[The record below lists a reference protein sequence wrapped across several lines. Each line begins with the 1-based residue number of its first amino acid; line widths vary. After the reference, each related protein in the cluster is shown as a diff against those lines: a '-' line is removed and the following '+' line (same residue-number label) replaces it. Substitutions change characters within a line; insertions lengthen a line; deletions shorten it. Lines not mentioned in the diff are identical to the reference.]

1 MHDMFVLTM
10 SPARVRTL
18 VVLLVGLLA
27 SVMAGC
33 VPELE
38 EPAEDAPLR
47 QVSQAMTQP
56 EVDLNGGGMGLNFNL
71 SYTEGDGTV
80 SAIDPGA
87 TISGADQL
95 RSVFVAFDSD
105 NNFETPEPLPDG
117 VDEVLSV
124 DVGATGLEAAVIS
137 NVLVIT
143 GPGQGQADIGD
154 FQTVLRTLTYTNSSD
169 APTEGDRVIGVI
181 ATDDDNVSSAPSL
194 LTVTVT
200 GANDSPAI
208 TVPGDQSAQGGQ
220 TINIA
225 GVSVADPDAL
235 EADLTTTITVTGG
248 TVTLGGLADLTFNTG
263 DGEDDTS
270 MEFDSTLTELNA
282 ALASLSFTA
291 GADPVGTIGIAVN
304 DNGASGD
311 GDADALSDTDTITI
325 NINSPPTVTTNAGVT
340 VSNDGTVPIGSNELL
355 VEDDEQG
362 AAEIEYTLTV
372 VPSFGELRNDGVA
385 LTVND
390 TFTQDDINNERLTY
404 VHGGTP
410 STSDGFDFN
419 LADGA
424 GGTLNAQSFA
434 ITITNDAPTLSNNG
448 VNVQEGGTVN
458 IGLANLS
465 ANDNDSDNDQLVFT
479 VVSLPQF
486 GAFKLNDAT
495 LSTNDTFDQDD
506 LVASAL
512 SYEHNGGEETADSFV
527 FSLTDGINSLGGQ
540 TFSIT
545 IDPVNDPPTLVNNN
559 TLTVNEGDTGTIERS
574 RLLVDDV
581 DNTEPDEITF
591 TVDVSPQRGV
601 LFNDNVQIPQ
611 GGSFTQADVNGNRV
625 TYEHDADEELN
636 DADTFVFTVSDGA
649 GGVIEDQTFNISIN
663 LQNDPPTIDTL
674 TGDLSGQEGDT
685 FAFNATAT
693 DPEGGVLNYRWEFG
707 DGDSEQ
713 ADNQTSVNHVYRD
726 NSTVTLRLTVTDE
739 GNASDTAEL
748 TVTVNNVAP
757 TVTISGDDP
766 IIIDEGT
773 NLPFSGSVVDPGQ
786 DDTLTYTWSYEDG
799 TDPDVGV
806 DLDNTNHVFDD
817 NGTFN
822 VRLVVN
828 DGDESGQ
835 DTVTVVVNNVA
846 PTAAAGDDITANEG
860 DVVTFDGTIS
870 DPSDADEAA
879 LTFVWD
885 FDDNGATNTQ
895 DIDPSHVYLQEG
907 VYVAQLSVS
916 DDDGGND
923 SDTVR
928 VTINNVPPAFELGND
943 VAVDEGF
950 TQTFSV
956 NVVDP
961 GQNDTLTYA
970 WELGDGTTRDG
981 VNLSEVSHQ
990 YTEPGTYTLRLTVDD
1005 GTDSTTDTLTV
1016 TVRNV
1021 QPVVD
1026 FTIPASG
1033 DEGQELTFSATATE
1047 PGTADPNALTYTWE
1061 FGDGTVQANAGPGE
1075 VTHTY
1080 VDEGDGTFSVRL
1092 TVADG
1097 EGAAS
1102 VIDREVAVTNLP
1114 PVAAAGR
1121 DDSVDEGTAYT
1132 FQGSATDAGAQD
1144 VLTYTWQFGGF
1155 GSDSGVNLTGPQFTF
1170 FNNNRVNVDLTV
1182 DDGDGGSDTDRVRI
1196 TVNNVPPTVN
1206 LGNDRTIIQGTP
1218 FSFASSVTDPGDSD
1232 TNDERLD
1239 YVWDVTC
1246 DNVLFP
1252 GCTTGFEFVG
1262 DSQGRRLEEVS
1273 ILFSVP
1279 ATYQL
1284 TLTVTDKDGG
1294 SGTDTINIDVQNEV
1308 PLVTVEVDE
1317 VVIDEGDEVALLATA
1332 IDVGLDALRV
1342 NIDFD
1347 DGTTETINNHAP
1359 DGNGDY
1365 PDITSRHTYAQEGDY
1380 TIEVE
1385 AFDTDLARGNASVA
1399 VRVNNVAPQIVLDD
1413 VVGQE
1418 GVDLNI
1424 TAQVTDPG
1432 DDTLVYTW
1440 TFGDGQGDVTDEAST
1455 THQYAQDGEY
1465 NLTLSVN
1472 DGTETS
1478 VAQAVV
1484 TINNRLPQVTFNDFN
1499 ANEGVEVTI
1508 SATATDV
1515 PADTLNFTWNFG
1527 DGSEPKITND
1537 PQVTHAFPNN
1547 GNFTVQLSVRDDDGV
1562 TDVSA
1567 RATVANV
1574 RPVVSVGDDIT
1585 QAEGTRVNFRGVA
1598 TDVPADTLTYTW
1610 EFGDGTTETGV
1621 NLTEVSHEYDGDEQR
1636 TVRLTVNDGDDSNSD
1651 TLRVNFTNV
1660 APTANAGVPIF
1671 QQEEGSEVRFQ
1682 GAGTDAGDDE
1692 LVFTWDFGDGNDQ
1705 SDVGLNR
1712 PRHTYV
1718 DEGNYE
1724 VELVVDDQEGGTAT
1738 DTTVVE
1744 VINVAP
1750 TAILPGVGP
1759 VDEGEVVTFSASSVD
1774 PGNDTLEFCW
1784 TFGDNTGE
1792 FCQTPAQ
1799 NVAERDYADTI
1810 THAFPDN
1817 GTFTVSVRV
1826 NDGDNGQ
1833 ETAQIQVVS
1842 NNVAPS
1848 IVCNPPTLAQTG
1860 EEYTHNF
1867 QVDEPGE
1874 QDTLLYTIIEPSDA
1888 TIDEDGRLSFTTD
1901 LLDGDIDFTLRVA
1914 DDDGDFDICEW
1925 TVTVGF
1931 GDRDEDGSPDVCE
1944 EQFDC
1949 LDPDVAE
1956 ANPDFDLDGIPNAEE
1971 CRNLDVLNPCESNV
1985 PTPPSIRT
1993 PADGDIVAVSPVA
2006 YAINNAF
2013 DREGDLLTYIFEV
2026 YEERVVGDPVIDLDG
2041 VPQSLPFTSTSPAF
2055 EYTENAQYC
2064 WRSAAFDGAGRSG
2077 FSDSACF
2084 IFSATPEAPGEPEAR
2099 EPTVSTNTTQPAFVW
2114 TNVEDPERQEVT
2126 YRVEISQDGELIFTS
2141 NDVLPDEGPQTRFTA
2156 LPQGVLEE
2164 NESYSWRVI
2173 ATDDGDLE
2181 SLRTPRSTRDFVVNT
2196 ENVPPGPVE
2205 FLFPD
2210 RGSVLEDMAN
2220 FMVVTTEAIDEDGDE
2235 VAYDFRL
2242 ASDSEF
2248 QNELATAI
2256 GVSGADGVVVWQ
2268 EDLSALELTEN
2279 QPLFVNVRAR
2289 DSLNQAGPS
2298 EVLELVFSGGGNDPP
2313 EQVVLLGPIGEEAS
2327 VSPRFRWSNAADPE
2341 GEAVVYEFAIA
2352 TFEDAANPFLTLT
2365 DIPAAAGEE
2374 TELLLPEALREDTTY
2389 VWTVRAFDA
2398 RGLGGEPSE
2407 PGELSINVGDTA
2419 PGAAT
2424 PLSPIDDV
2432 VLEDGDD
2439 VSFVWGNAVDPDGD
2453 AVSYLLTVQNASGL
2467 PVGGGAVEVEEGGD
2481 GMTAFDLGESLP
2493 PGNYTWTVLSTT
2505 SLGAVRGLTSNT
2517 ARFSVGQPEV
2527 EDFVAPTS
2535 CQDYVDAGLEPP
2547 ASCAAEIETAV
2558 TPGAISGCQQGVG
2571 DTAPGGLLWFFALLM
2586 TLGLLR
2592 RASPRERVRV
2602 ASRRVS

>member
-33 VPELE
+33 APELE

-47 QVSQAMTQP
+47 QVSQAMTEP
-56 EVDLNGGGMGLNFNL
+56 EVDLNGGGMNLDFNL

-80 SAIDPGA
+80 AAIDPGA
-87 TISGADQL
+87 TISGAVQL
-95 RSVFVAFDSD
+95 SSVVVAFDSD
-105 NNFETPEPLPDG
+105 NDFGTAEPLPDG

-124 DVGATGLEAAVIS
+124 DVGATGLEAGVVLNA
-137 NVLVIT
+137 LVIT
-143 GPGQGQADIGD
+143 GPGQAAADIGD

-181 ATDDDNVSSAPSL
+181 ATDAGGNSNSPSL

-200 GANDSPAI
+200 GANDSPVI

-235 EADLTTTITVTGG
+235 DADLTTTITVTGG
-248 TVTLGGLADLTFNTG
+248 TATLGGLADLTFSTG

-270 MEFDSTLTELNA
+270 MEFDSTLTELNV
-282 ALASLSFTA
+282 ALAALSFTA
-291 GADPVGTIGIAVN
+291 DGDPVGTIDITVN

-311 GDADALSDTDTITI
+311 GDANALSDSDTITI
-325 NINSPPTVTTNAGVT
+325 NVNSPPTVTTNAGVT
-340 VSNDGTVPIGSNELL
+340 VSNGATVTIGSNELL

-362 AAEIEYTLTV
+362 AAEVEYTLTV
-372 VPSFGELRNDGVA
+372 APVVGELRNNDVA
-385 LTVND
+385 LAVSD
-390 TFTQDDINNERLTY
+390 TFTQDDINNNLLTY

-410 STSDGFDFN
+410 STSDGFGFN
-419 LADGA
+419 LADGV

-448 VNVQEGGTVN
+448 VNVQEGGAVN

-465 ANDNDSDNDQLVFT
+465 ANDNDSDDDQLVFT
-479 VVSLPQF
+479 VVGLPQF
-486 GAFKLNDAT
+486 GALKLNGAT
-495 LSTNDTFDQDD
+495 LSANDTFDQDD

-512 SYEHNGGEETADSFV
+512 SYEHNGNEETADTFV
-527 FSLTDGINSLGGQ
+527 FNLTDGINNLVGQ
-540 TFSIT
+540 TFSVT

-559 TLTVNEGDTGTIERS
+559 TLTVSEGATGTIVRN
-574 RLLVDDV
+574 RLRVDDV
-581 DNTEPDEITF
+581 DSNNNEITF
-591 TVDVSPQRGV
+591 TVVTSPQRGV
-601 LFNDNVQIPQ
+601 LLNAGVQIPQ
-611 GGSFTQADVNGNRV
+611 GGSFTQADVNNSDV
-625 TYEHDADEELN
+625 TYEHDADEEFD

-649 GGVIEDQTFNISIN
+649 GGVINDQTFNISIN

-674 TGDLSGQEGDT
+674 TGDLSGQEFAN

-693 DPEGGVLNYRWEFG
+693 DPEGGVLNYRWEYG

-726 NSTVTLRLTVTDE
+726 NDTVTLRLTVTDD
-739 GNASDTAEL
+739 GGASDTAEL
-748 TVTVNNVAP
+748 TVTINNVAP

-766 IIIDEGT
+766 VIINEGT
-773 NLPFSGSVVDPGQ
+773 DLPFSGSVVDPGQ
-786 DDTLTYTWSYEDG
+786 DDTLTYTWVYDDG
-799 TDPDVGV
+799 TDPDEGV
-806 DLDNTNHVFDD
+806 DLDSTSHVFDD
-817 NGTFN
+817 NGTFI
-822 VRLVVN
+822 VTLRVN
-828 DGDESGQ
+828 DGDDNDQ
-835 DTVTVVVNNVA
+835 DNVTVVVNNVA
-846 PTAAAGDDITANEG
+846 PTAAAGDDIIADEG
-860 DVVTFDGTIS
+860 DLVAFDGTIS
-870 DPSDADEAA
+870 DPSAADEAA

-895 DIDPSHVYLQEG
+895 DIDPSHTYVQEG

-916 DDDGGND
+916 DDDGGSD

-928 VTINNVPPAFELGND
+928 VTINNVAPAFELGND
-943 VAVDEGF
+943 VTVDEGV
-950 TQTFSV
+950 TQVFSV

-961 GQNDTLTYA
+961 GQNDTLTYT
-970 WELGDGTTRDG
+970 WELGDGNTREG
-981 VNLSEVSHQ
+981 VNLTEVSHQ
-990 YTEPGTYTLRLTVDD
+990 YTEPGAYTLRLTVDD

-1016 TVRNV
+1016 TVGNV
-1021 QPVVD
+1021 QPAVD

-1061 FGDGTVQANAGPGE
+1061 FGDGTVLADAGPGE

-1092 TVADG
+1092 SVADG
-1097 EGAAS
+1097 EGAAT

-1144 VLTYTWQFGGF
+1144 VLTYSWQFGGF
-1155 GSDSGVNLTGPQFTF
+1155 GSDSGVNLTGPQFVF
-1170 FNNNRVNVDLTV
+1170 FNNGRVNVDLTV
-1182 DDGDGGSDTDRVRI
+1182 DDGDGGSDTDRVQI
-1196 TVNNVPPTVN
+1196 NVNNVAPSVS
-1206 LGNDRTIIQGTP
+1206 LGNNRTIIQGTP
-1218 FSFASSVTDPGDSD
+1218 FSFASSVTDPGDSE
-1232 TNDERLD
+1232 TNDELLD
-1239 YVWDVTC
+1239 YVWEVAC
-1246 DNVLFP
+1246 DDVLFP
-1252 GCTTGFEFVG
+1252 GCATGFEFVS

-1284 TLTVTDKDGG
+1284 TLTVSDKDGG
-1294 SGTDTINIDVQNEV
+1294 SGTDTIDVDVQNEV

-1317 VVIDEGDEVALLATA
+1317 VVIDEGDSVALLATA
-1332 IDVGLDALRV
+1332 VDVGLDALRV

-1359 DGNGDY
+1359 DGNGNY
-1365 PDITSRHTYAQEGDY
+1365 PDITRDHLYAQEGDY

-1385 AFDTDLARGNASVA
+1385 AFDTDLARGNASVG
-1399 VRVNNVAPQIVLDD
+1399 VRVNNVAPQIVLNN
-1413 VVGQE
+1413 VTGQE
-1418 GVDLNI
+1418 GVELSI

-1440 TFGDGQGDVTDEAST
+1440 TFGDGQSDVTDEAST

-1472 DGTETS
+1472 DGTDTS
-1478 VAQAVV
+1478 IAQAVV
-1484 TINNRLPQVTFNDFN
+1484 TITNRLPQVTFNDFN

-1515 PADTLNFTWNFG
+1515 PADTLNFTWDFG
-1527 DGSEPKITND
+1527 DGSEPKITNV
-1537 PQVTHAFPNN
+1537 PQVTHAFPDN
-1547 GNFTVQLSVRDDDGV
+1547 GNFTVQLSTRDDDGV
-1562 TDVSA
+1562 TNVSA

-1574 RPVVSVGDDIT
+1574 RPVVTVGDNIT
-1585 QAEGTRVNFRGVA
+1585 QPEGSRVNFRGVA

-1610 EFGDGTTETGV
+1610 DFGDGTTETGV
-1621 NLTEVSHEYDGDEQR
+1621 NLTEVSHEYDDDEQR
-1636 TVRLTVNDGDDSNSD
+1636 TVRLTVNDGDDSSSD
-1651 TLRVNFTNV
+1651 TLRVTFTNL
-1660 APTANAGVPIF
+1660 APTANAGAPIF
-1671 QQEEGSEVRFQ
+1671 QREEGSEVRFQ
-1682 GAGTDAGDDE
+1682 GEGTDPGNDE
-1692 LVFTWDFGDGNDQ
+1692 LVFTWDFGDGDGD
-1705 SDVGLNR
+1705 SAVGLNR

-1718 DEGNYE
+1718 DEGNYQ

-1750 TAILPGVGP
+1750 TALLPGVGP

-1848 IVCNPPTLAQTG
+1848 IVCNPPTLAQTS

-1867 QVDEPGE
+1867 QVNEPGS
-1874 QDTLLYTIIEPSDA
+1874 QDTLTYTIIEPSNA
-1888 TIDEDGRLSFTTD
+1888 TIDDEGRLSFITE
-1901 LLDGDIDFTLRVA
+1901 LLEGEIDFTLRVA
-1914 DDDGDFDICEW
+1914 DDDGAFDICEW
-1925 TVTVGF
+1925 TVTIGF
-1931 GDRDEDGSPDVCE
+1931 GDRDNDSSPDVCE

-1971 CRNLDVLNPCESNV
+1971 CRNLNVFNPCESNV

-1993 PADGDIVAVSPVA
+1993 PADGDVVAVSPVA

-2013 DREGDLLTYIFEV
+2013 DGEGDLLTYIFEV
-2026 YEERVVGDPVIDLDG
+2026 YEERVVGEPLIDLEG

-2064 WRSAAFDGAGRSG
+2064 WRSAAFDGAGRSD
-2077 FSDSACF
+2077 FSDTACF

-2126 YRVEISQDGELIFTS
+2126 YRVEISQDGELVFTS
-2141 NDVLPDEGPQTRFTA
+2141 NALLPDEGPQTRFTA
-2156 LPQGVLEE
+2156 LPPGVLEE
-2164 NESYSWRVI
+2164 NESYSWRVV
-2173 ATDDGDLE
+2173 AVDDGGLE

-2196 ENVPPGPVE
+2196 ENVPPGAVE
-2205 FLFPD
+2205 FIFPD
-2210 RGSVLEDMAN
+2210 SGGVLEDAAN

-2235 VAYDFRL
+2235 VFYDFRL
-2242 ASDSEF
+2242 SSDPDF
-2248 QNELATAI
+2248 QNELAAAI
-2256 GVSGADGVVVWQ
+2256 GVTAADGVVVWD
-2268 EDLSALELTEN
+2268 EDLSAVEFAEN
-2279 QPLFVNVRAR
+2279 QSLFVTVRAR

-2298 EVLELVFSGGGNDPP
+2298 ATLELVFSGEGNDPP
-2313 EQVVLLGPIGEEAS
+2313 EQVVLLGPLGEEAS

-2341 GEAVVYEFAIA
+2341 GEAVVYEFTIA
-2352 TFEDAANPFLTLT
+2352 TFDDAMSPFLTLT
-2365 DIPAAAGEE
+2365 GIPAGSGEE
-2374 TELLLPEALREDTTY
+2374 TEILLPEALKEDTTY
-2389 VWTVRAFDA
+2389 IWTVRAFDA
-2398 RGLGGEPSE
+2398 RGLEGERSD
-2407 PGELSINVGDTA
+2407 PGEVSINVGDTA

-2432 VLEDGDD
+2432 VLENGDD
-2439 VSFVWGNAVDPDGD
+2439 ASFVWSNAVDPDGD
-2453 AVSYLLTVQNASGL
+2453 DVSYLLTVLNASGL
-2467 PVGGGAVEVEEGGD
+2467 PVGVGAIEVEEGGD
-2481 GMTAFDLGESLP
+2481 GMTAVDLGESLP

-2505 SLGAVRGLTSNT
+2505 NSGAVRGLTSNT
-2517 ARFSVGQPEV
+2517 ARFSVAQPEV
-2527 EDFVAPTS
+2527 EEFVPPTS

-2547 ASCAAEIETAV
+2547 DSCAAELEAAA
-2558 TPGAISGCQQGVG
+2558 TPGAISGCQQSFGG
-2571 DTAPGGLLWFFALLM
+2571 AAPGGLLWFLALLM

-2592 RASPRERVRV
+2592 RSSPRARV